1 MPLFFTRNRCI
12 AMKKTSPSYETPTLT
27 TFGSVEAITRDRAS
41 ICKST
46 SGPEDGLFT
55 HGSFVA
61 DCS

>member
-1 MPLFFTRNRCI
+1 
-12 AMKKTSPSYETPTLT
+12 MKKTSPSYETPTLT